1 MKVKNITLAALAL
14 LLAACGNEEI
24 IENNENGNAEKV
36 PMTFTAGT
44 VQTRTSLAEDG
55 HAVNWTEGDK
65 VAIYDD
71 RDTNEF
77 TATEVN
83 GSTATLTGKAAV
95 SYSYTA
101 FYPSDKVS
109 SIDNTII
116 SFNLPAEQTAKSGS
130 FDEKLNPSW
139 AQATDGST
147 TLTFKNLCALAKF
160 TVDADDVTEVTLTAN
175 AENAVLAGD
184 LQYFI
189 EADGTVGNEDGTTSR
204 SVTLK
209 GTFTK
214 GDTYYF
220 VVAPGTLTGGV
231 ALNYK
236 NSEGKTYIRT
246 TKSDVTFTAGK
257 IANLDALN
265 TADFEEALNPELV
278 AAIAGQVSWVTN
290 NDGIVPVDE
299 ANKQAMAEVPIL
311 DLADKNLSSLDGIEY
326 FTGLEKLFCDGN
338 QLKSLDVSN
347 LTALKTLQCNNNLLE
362 SLDVSKLT
370 ALNELQCN
378 NNQLESLDVSN
389 LTALNTLQCYN
400 NQLDLLDVSKLT
412 QLRNLTCYGNKLS
425 ELDITANS
433 QLMVL
438 LCGNQTTGTLN
449 LSLSLSQAS
458 MWDDMK
464 SNYPTEN
471 SSVEAVVVSDNSEH
485 GGFEDDTNSVFQ

>member
-214 GDTYYF
+214 GETYYF
-220 VVAPGTLTGGV
+220 VVAPGKLTGGV

-257 IANLDALN
+257 IADLDALN
-265 TADFEEALNPELV
+265 TTDFEEALNPELV
-278 AAIAGQVSWVTN
+278 AAIADQVSWATN
-290 NDGIVPVDE
+290 NGGIVPVDE
-299 ANKQAMAEVPIL
+299 ANKQVMAAVTIL

-326 FTGLEKLFCDGN
+326 FTELERLLCYGN
-338 QLKSLDVSN
+338 QLKSLDVSK
-347 LTALKTLQCNNNLLE
+347 LTKLTLLYCYNNQLE

-370 ALNELQCN
+370 ALNTLYCY
-378 NNQLESLDVSN
+378 NNQLKSLNVSK

-400 NQLDLLDVSKLT
+400 NQLESLDASKLT
-412 QLRNLTCYGNKLS
+412 QLRNLSCYGNKLS

-438 LCGNQTTGTLN
+438 QCGNQTTGTLN

-458 MWDDMK
+458 MWDDIK
-464 SNYPTEN
+464 SIYPTEN

>member
-44 VQTRTSLAEDG
+44 VQTRTSLAEG
-55 HAVNWTEGDK
+55 NAVYWTEGDK

-71 RDTNEF
+71 KDTNEF

-214 GDTYYF
+214 GETYYF
-220 VVAPGTLTGGV
+220 VVAPGKLTGGV

-257 IANLDALN
+257 IADLDALN
-265 TADFEEALNPELV
+265 TTDFEEALNPELV
-278 AAIAGQVSWVTN
+278 AAIADQVSWATN
-290 NDGIVPVDE
+290 NGGIVPVDE
-299 ANKQAMAEVPIL
+299 ANKQAMAEVTNL
-311 DLADKNLSSLDGIEY
+311 NLADKNLSSLDGIEY
-326 FTGLEKLFCDGN
+326 FTELERLLCYGN

-347 LTALKTLQCNNNLLE
+347 LT
-362 SLDVSKLT
+362 KLT
-370 ALNELQCN
+370 LLYCN

-389 LTALNTLQCYN
+389 LTALNALQCYN

-412 QLRNLTCYGNKLS
+412 QLRNLSCYGNKLS

-449 LSLSLSQAS
+449 LSLSLSQVS
-458 MWDDMK
+458 MWDNIK
-464 SNYPTEN
+464 SYYPTEN
-471 SSVEAVVVSDNSEH
+471 SHVEAGVVSDNSKH
-485 GGFEDDTNSVFQ
+485 GGFEDDTNPVFQS

>member
-1 MKVKNITLAALAL
+1 M
-14 LLAACGNEEI
+14 AACGNEEI

-214 GDTYYF
+214 GETYYF
-220 VVAPGTLTGGV
+220 VVAPGKLTGGV

-257 IANLDALN
+257 IADLDALN
-265 TADFEEALNPELV
+265 TTDFEEALNPELV
-278 AAIAGQVSWVTN
+278 AAIADQVSWATN
-290 NDGIVPVDE
+290 NGGIVPVDE
-299 ANKQAMAEVPIL
+299 ANKQVMAAVTIL

-326 FTGLEKLFCDGN
+326 FTELERLLCYGN
-338 QLKSLDVSN
+338 QLKSLDVSK
-347 LTALKTLQCNNNLLE
+347 LTKLTLLYCYNNQLE

-370 ALNELQCN
+370 ALNTLYCY
-378 NNQLESLDVSN
+378 NNQLKSLNVSN

-400 NQLDLLDVSKLT
+400 NQLESLDASKLT
-412 QLRNLTCYGNKLS
+412 QLRNLSCYGNKLS

-438 LCGNQTTGTLN
+438 QCGNQTTGTLN

-458 MWDDMK
+458 MWDDIK
-464 SNYPTEN
+464 SIYPTEN

>member
-95 SYSYTA
+95 SYSYIA
-101 FYPSDKVS
+101 FYPFDKVS

-116 SFNLPAEQTAKSGS
+116 RFNLPAEQTAKSGS

-147 TLTFKNLCALAKF
+147 TLMFNNLCALAKF

-175 AENAVLAGD
+175 AEDAVLAGD

-189 EADGTVGNEDGTTSR
+189 DSDWIAGNEDGTTSR

-214 GDTYYF
+214 GETYYF

-236 NSEGKTYIRT
+236 NSEGKAYIRT
-246 TKSDVTFTAGK
+246 TESDVTFTAGK
-257 IANLDALN
+257 IADLDALN
-265 TADFEEALNPELV
+265 TTDFKEALNPELV
-278 AAIAGQVSWVTN
+278 AAIADQVSWATN
-290 NDGIVPVDE
+290 NGGIVPVDE
-299 ANKQAMAEVPIL
+299 ANKQAMAEVTIL
-311 DLADKNLSSLDGIEY
+311 DLTYKNLSSLDGIEY

-338 QLKSLDVSN
+338 QLESLDVSN
-347 LTALKTLQCNNNLLE
+347 LTALNTLQCNNNLLE

-370 ALNELQCN
+370 ALNTLQCN
-378 NNQLESLDVSN
+378 NNLLES
-389 LTALNTLQCYN
+389 
-400 NQLDLLDVSKLT
+400 LDVSKLT

-433 QLMVL
+433 QLMDL
-438 LCGNQTTGTLN
+438 QCGNQTTGTLN
-449 LSLSLSQAS
+449 LSLSLSQTR

-464 SNYPTEN
+464 SIHPTGN
-471 SSVEAVVVSDNSEH
+471 SHVEAGVVSDNSEH

>member
-209 GTFTK
+209 GTFTI
-214 GDTYYF
+214 GETYYF

-246 TKSDVTFTAGK
+246 TESDVTFTAGK
-257 IANLDALN
+257 IADLDALN
-265 TADFEEALNPELV
+265 TADFKEALDPELV
-278 AAIAGQVSWVTN
+278 AAIADQVSWTTN
-290 NDGIVPVDE
+290 NGGIVPVDE
-299 ANKQAMAEVPIL
+299 ANKQAMAEVTIL

-338 QLKSLDVSN
+338 QLESLDVSN
-347 LTALKTLQCNNNLLE
+347 LTALNTLQCNNNLLE

-378 NNQLESLDVSN
+378 
-389 LTALNTLQCYN
+389 N

-458 MWDDMK
+458 MWDEMK

>member
-214 GDTYYF
+214 GETYYF
-220 VVAPGTLTGGV
+220 VVAPGKLTGGV

-257 IANLDALN
+257 IADLDALN
-265 TADFEEALNPELV
+265 TTDFEEALNPELV
-278 AAIAGQVSWVTN
+278 AAIADQVSWATN
-290 NDGIVPVDE
+290 NGGIVPVDE
-299 ANKQAMAEVPIL
+299 ANKQVMAAVTIL

-326 FTGLEKLFCDGN
+326 FTELERLLCYGN
-338 QLKSLDVSN
+338 QLKSLDVS
-347 LTALKTLQCNNNLLE
+347 
-362 SLDVSKLT
+362 KLT
-370 ALNELQCN
+370 KLTLLYCY
-378 NNQLESLDVSN
+378 NNQLESLDVSK

-400 NQLDLLDVSKLT
+400 NQLESLDASKLT
-412 QLRNLTCYGNKLS
+412 QLRNLSCYGNKLS

-438 LCGNQTTGTLN
+438 QCGNQTTGTLN

-458 MWDDMK
+458 MWDDIK
-464 SNYPTEN
+464 SIYPTEN